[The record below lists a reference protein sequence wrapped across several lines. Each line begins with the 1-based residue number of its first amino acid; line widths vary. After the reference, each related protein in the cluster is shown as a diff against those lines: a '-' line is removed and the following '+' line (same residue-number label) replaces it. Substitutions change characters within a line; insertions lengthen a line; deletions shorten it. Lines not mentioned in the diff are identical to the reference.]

1 MFNDKIKK
9 IIGQELH
16 KYRCDRF
23 LQLKTVA
30 AKTGIPWYV
39 IDNMEIGSVRKWE
52 HYRHLLEFYG
62 RNVKIELVGRT
73 ENVGNGTAKN
83 NGGNNRRETAE
94 RPGSPKNNVKG
105 KNKKGKAKCFPF
117 FMAAAEF
124 FRCKQAFAFDLPIAK
139 YSAAGCFRTSDDL

>member
-52 HYRHLLEFYG
+52 YYRHLLEFYG
-62 RNVKIELVGRT
+62 RDVKIELVGKT
-73 ENVGNGTAKN
+73 ENVGNGIVK
-83 NGGNNRRETAE
+83 NGGVNDRRKTIE
-94 RPGSPKNNVKG
+94 R
-105 KNKKGKAKCFPF
+105 
-117 FMAAAEF
+117 
-124 FRCKQAFAFDLPIAK
+124 
-139 YSAAGCFRTSDDL
+139 SDTPEK

>member
-39 IDNMEIGSVRKWE
+39 IDNMEIGSVRNRKRRE
-52 HYRHLLEFYG
+52 R
-62 RNVKIELVGRT
+62 RQKQPAR
-73 ENVGNGTAKN
+73 
-83 NGGNNRRETAE
+83 NGG
-94 RPGSPKNNVKG
+94 
-105 KNKKGKAKCFPF
+105 KAGQVRK
-117 FMAAAEF
+117 
-124 FRCKQAFAFDLPIAK
+124 I
-139 YSAAGCFRTSDDL
+139 T

>member
-1 MFNDKIKK
+1 MFNNKIKK

-30 AKTGIPWYV
+30 TKTGIPWYV

-52 HYRHLLEFYG
+52 HYRRLLDFYD
-62 RNVKIELVGRT
+62 RELRIELVGKT

-83 NGGNNRRETAE
+83 GGGKNNRRETMKSDE
-94 RPGSPKNNVKG
+94 H
-105 KNKKGKAKCFPF
+105 
-117 FMAAAEF
+117 
-124 FRCKQAFAFDLPIAK
+124 KQIM
-139 YSAAGCFRTSDDL
+139 R

>member
-1 MFNDKIKK
+1 MFNNKIKK

-52 HYRHLLEFYG
+52 YYRHLLEFYG
-62 RNVKIELVGRT
+62 RDVKIELVGRT

-83 NGGNNRRETAE
+83 NSRNDRRKMAE
-94 RPGSPKNNVKG
+94 RPDKPEK
-105 KNKKGKAKCFPF
+105 
-117 FMAAAEF
+117 
-124 FRCKQAFAFDLPIAK
+124 
-139 YSAAGCFRTSDDL
+139 

>member
-62 RNVKIELVGRT
+62 RDVKIELVGKT

-83 NGGNNRRETAE
+83 GGGNNRREIMKSDE
-94 RPGSPKNNVKG
+94 H
-105 KNKKGKAKCFPF
+105 
-117 FMAAAEF
+117 
-124 FRCKQAFAFDLPIAK
+124 KQIM
-139 YSAAGCFRTSDDL
+139 R

>member
-1 MFNDKIKK
+1 MFNDKIKR

-30 AKTGIPWYV
+30 TKTGIPWYV

-62 RNVKIELVGRT
+62 RDVKIELVGRT

-83 NGGNNRRETAE
+83 NGGNDRRKMAE
-94 RPGSPKNNVKG
+94 RPDKPEK
-105 KNKKGKAKCFPF
+105 
-117 FMAAAEF
+117 
-124 FRCKQAFAFDLPIAK
+124 
-139 YSAAGCFRTSDDL
+139 

>member
-30 AKTGIPWYV
+30 TKTGIPWYV

-52 HYRHLLEFYG
+52 YYRHLLEFYG
-62 RNVKIELVGRT
+62 RDVKIELVGKI
-73 ENVGNGTAKN
+73 ENVGNGIVK
-83 NGGNNRRETAE
+83 NGGVNDRRKTIE
-94 RPGSPKNNVKG
+94 R
-105 KNKKGKAKCFPF
+105 
-117 FMAAAEF
+117 
-124 FRCKQAFAFDLPIAK
+124 
-139 YSAAGCFRTSDDL
+139 SDTPEK

>member
-30 AKTGIPWYV
+30 AKTGIHWYV

-62 RNVKIELVGRT
+62 RDVKIELVRKT
-73 ENVGNGTAKN
+73 ENVGNG
-83 NGGNNRRETAE
+83 GGNNRRETAE
-94 RPGSPKNNVKG
+94 RPGKSEK
-105 KNKKGKAKCFPF
+105 
-117 FMAAAEF
+117 
-124 FRCKQAFAFDLPIAK
+124 
-139 YSAAGCFRTSDDL
+139 

>member
-1 MFNDKIKK
+1 MFNNKIKK

-62 RNVKIELVGRT
+62 RDVKIELVGKT
-73 ENVGNGTAKN
+73 ENVGNGIVKN
-83 NGGNNRRETAE
+83 GGGNNRRETMKRPDTPE
-94 RPGSPKNNVKG
+94 R
-105 KNKKGKAKCFPF
+105 
-117 FMAAAEF
+117 
-124 FRCKQAFAFDLPIAK
+124 
-139 YSAAGCFRTSDDL
+139 

>member
-1 MFNDKIKK
+1 MFNDKIKR

-30 AKTGIPWYV
+30 TKTGIPWYV

-52 HYRHLLEFYG
+52 HDRHLLEFYG
-62 RNVKIELVGRT
+62 RDVKIELVGRT

-83 NGGNNRRETAE
+83 GGGNNRRETAE
-94 RPGSPKNNVKG
+94 RPGKSEK
-105 KNKKGKAKCFPF
+105 
-117 FMAAAEF
+117 
-124 FRCKQAFAFDLPIAK
+124 
-139 YSAAGCFRTSDDL
+139 

>member
-1 MFNDKIKK
+1 MFNNKIKK

-52 HYRHLLEFYG
+52 HYRHLQEFSG
-62 RNVKIELVGRT
+62 REVKIELVGRT

-83 NGGNNRRETAE
+83 NSRNDRRKMAE
-94 RPGSPKNNVKG
+94 RPDKPEK
-105 KNKKGKAKCFPF
+105 
-117 FMAAAEF
+117 
-124 FRCKQAFAFDLPIAK
+124 
-139 YSAAGCFRTSDDL
+139 

>member
-1 MFNDKIKK
+1 MFNNKIKK

-62 RNVKIELVGRT
+62 RDVKIELGRKT
-73 ENVGNGTAKN
+73 ENVGNG
-83 NGGNNRRETAE
+83 GGNNRRETAE
-94 RPGSPKNNVKG
+94 RPGKSEK
-105 KNKKGKAKCFPF
+105 
-117 FMAAAEF
+117 
-124 FRCKQAFAFDLPIAK
+124 
-139 YSAAGCFRTSDDL
+139 

>member
-52 HYRHLLEFYG
+52 YYRHLLEFYG
-62 RNVKIELVGRT
+62 KELKIELIERSGRI
-73 ENVGNGTAKN
+73 GNGTVK
-83 NGGNNRRETAE
+83 NGGGNDRRRIAE
-94 RPGSPKNNVKG
+94 GEKLPPVLSDGCRRLNCRRVFSRVQRSKAAY
-105 KNKKGKAKCFPF
+105 KKAPV
-117 FMAAAEF
+117 EL
-124 FRCKQAFAFDLPIAK
+124 RCLLF
-139 YSAAGCFRTSDDL
+139 

>member
-1 MFNDKIKK
+1 MFNNKIKK

-62 RNVKIELVGRT
+62 RDVKIELVRKT
-73 ENVGNGTAKN
+73 ENVGNG
-83 NGGNNRRETAE
+83 GGNNQRETAE
-94 RPGSPKNNVKG
+94 RPGKSEK
-105 KNKKGKAKCFPF
+105 
-117 FMAAAEF
+117 
-124 FRCKQAFAFDLPIAK
+124 
-139 YSAAGCFRTSDDL
+139 

>member
-1 MFNDKIKK
+1 MFNNKIKK

-62 RNVKIELVGRT
+62 RDVKIELVRKT
-73 ENVGNGTAKN
+73 ENVGNG
-83 NGGNNRRETAE
+83 GGNNRRETAV
-94 RPGSPKNNVKG
+94 RPGKSEK
-105 KNKKGKAKCFPF
+105 
-117 FMAAAEF
+117 
-124 FRCKQAFAFDLPIAK
+124 
-139 YSAAGCFRTSDDL
+139 

>member
-30 AKTGIPWYV
+30 TKTGIPWYV

-52 HYRHLLEFYG
+52 YYRHLLEFYG
-62 RNVKIELVGRT
+62 RDVKIELVGRT

-83 NGGNNRRETAE
+83 NGRNDRRKMAE
-94 RPGSPKNNVKG
+94 RPDKPEK
-105 KNKKGKAKCFPF
+105 
-117 FMAAAEF
+117 
-124 FRCKQAFAFDLPIAK
+124 
-139 YSAAGCFRTSDDL
+139 

>member
-1 MFNDKIKK
+1 MFNNKIKK

-52 HYRHLLEFYG
+52 YYRHLLEFYG
-62 RNVKIELVGRT
+62 RDVKIELVRKT
-73 ENVGNGTAKN
+73 ENVGNG
-83 NGGNNRRETAE
+83 GGNNRRETAE
-94 RPGSPKNNVKG
+94 RPGKSEK
-105 KNKKGKAKCFPF
+105 
-117 FMAAAEF
+117 
-124 FRCKQAFAFDLPIAK
+124 
-139 YSAAGCFRTSDDL
+139 

>member
-1 MFNDKIKK
+1 MFNNKIKK

-52 HYRHLLEFYG
+52 HYRHLLDFYG
-62 RNVKIELVGRT
+62 KELKIELIEKSGSIKEGIV
-73 ENVGNGTAKN
+73 KN
-83 NGGNNRRETAE
+83 DRKIGHARKMKQR
-94 RPGSPKNNVKG
+94 K
-105 KNKKGKAKCFPF
+105 KAKKT
-117 FMAAAEF
+117 ARE
-124 FRCKQAFAFDLPIAK
+124 RK
-139 YSAAGCFRTSDDL
+139 RER

>member
-1 MFNDKIKK
+1 MFNNKIKK

-62 RNVKIELVGRT
+62 RDVKIELVRKT
-73 ENVGNGTAKN
+73 ENVGNG
-83 NGGNNRRETAE
+83 GGNNRRETMKTDE
-94 RPGSPKNNVKG
+94 H
-105 KNKKGKAKCFPF
+105 
-117 FMAAAEF
+117 
-124 FRCKQAFAFDLPIAK
+124 KQIM
-139 YSAAGCFRTSDDL
+139 R

>member
-1 MFNDKIKK
+1 MFNNKIKK

-30 AKTGIPWYV
+30 AKTGIPGYV

-62 RNVKIELVGRT
+62 RDVKIELVRKT
-73 ENVGNGTAKN
+73 ENVGNG
-83 NGGNNRRETAE
+83 GGNNRRETAE
-94 RPGSPKNNVKG
+94 RPGKSEK
-105 KNKKGKAKCFPF
+105 
-117 FMAAAEF
+117 
-124 FRCKQAFAFDLPIAK
+124 
-139 YSAAGCFRTSDDL
+139 